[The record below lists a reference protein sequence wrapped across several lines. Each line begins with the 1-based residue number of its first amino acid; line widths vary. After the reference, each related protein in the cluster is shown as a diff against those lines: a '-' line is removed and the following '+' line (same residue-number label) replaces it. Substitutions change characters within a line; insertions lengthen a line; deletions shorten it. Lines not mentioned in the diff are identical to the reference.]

1 MRHLRLPVALLA
13 PFVWFGCGAAAG
25 PGGPPP
31 PPEVVVVEVQPQS
44 VPLTLSAPGRV
55 EGSRELEVRAR
66 VRGIV
71 LERTHQEGQAVRR
84 GELLF
89 RLDDAEYV
97 ARVTAAEA
105 RLAEAVAR
113 REQAEREQARLAPLV
128 ATRAASQKSLDD
140 ASSTAALAAAA
151 VLGAQ
156 AALDQAE
163 LELSWTRIA
172 APGPGIVRRALVSEG
187 ALVEPGDRGLLTHIV
202 QVDPAWVRFGLSATD
217 FARLRRAAGERP
229 VLGLGVAVEE
239 STGGRTLGQGVLDF
253 VDAGID
259 AATGTIALRATVANA
274 DRRLIPGE
282 FVTVKVLDLAH
293 TSGVVLPQRAVQQGR
308 EGHYV
313 FVVEGETAVLR
324 PVEVGEWSGTE
335 WIIESGLV
343 AGDRVVVDGVQR
355 VRPDAPVRVAAA
367 EPAS

>member
-1 MRHLRLPVALLA
+1 MRQLRFPVALLA
-13 PFVWFGCGAAAG
+13 PLLSFGCGATAG
-25 PGGPPP
+25 PDGPPP
-31 PPEVVVVEVQPQS
+31 PPEVAVLEVHPQR

-71 LERTHQEGQAVRR
+71 LERSHQEGQAVRR
-84 GELLF
+84 GDLLF

-97 ARVTAAEA
+97 ARVAAA
-105 RLAEAVAR
+105 KASLAEADAR
-113 REQAEREQARLAPLV
+113 LEQAQREQARLAPLV
-128 ATRAASQKSLDD
+128 TTRAASQKSLDD
-140 ASSTAALAAAA
+140 ATSAAALAQAA

-163 LELSWTRIA
+163 LELGWTRIS

-217 FARLRRAAGERP
+217 FSRLRRAAGQRP
-229 VLGLGVAVEE
+229 VLGLRVAIAE
-239 STGGRTLGQGVLDF
+239 STGGQPLGEGLLDF
-253 VDAGID
+253 VDAGVD
-259 AATGTIALRATVANA
+259 PTTGTIGLRATVANS
-274 DRRLIPGE
+274 DQRLIPGE
-282 FVTVKVLDLAH
+282 FVTVTVLDLGHENA
-293 TSGVVLPQRAVQQGR
+293 VVLPQRAVQQGR

-313 FVVEGETAVLR
+313 FVVAGETAGIR
-324 PVEVGEWSGTE
+324 PVEVGEWNGTD

-343 AGDRVVVDGVQR
+343 AGDLVVVDGVQR
-355 VRPDAPVRVAAA
+355 VRPDAPVRVAA
-367 EPAS
+367 EPAP